1 MVLRLKEDQ
10 DGAEPSA
17 NSISSL
23 NLLRLFA
30 YTENKK
36 YREMAGQLFN
46 SYETTLTRFPV
57 ALPALTSGLL
67 MFHKSPLQ
75 IIIAGPEKEAKPLIE
90 AVHKLLLPQKIL
102 IRAPAENAQET
113 SMIYKVSLHGVVAVW
128 SDCMV
133 FPRRPRVIITDLY
146 YLCTLNI

>member
-46 SYETTLTRFPV
+46 SYETTLTRMPL

-90 AVHKLLLPQKIL
+90 AVHGLLLPQKIL

-113 SMIYKVSLHGVVAVW
+113 SMIYKVSLHGIVALW
-128 SDCMV
+128 GFLLS
-133 FPRRPRVIITDLY
+133 
-146 YLCTLNI
+146 TLNI